1 MRKCLVILA
10 GMMVV
15 AVAMPATAFAGT
27 PKVMGAGINLMKNG
41 GFEKPVVAAG
51 SFAEFTTG
59 QTFKHWTVV
68 GASGNVAVVSGT
80 FTQAGFSFPAQ
91 SGNQW
96 LDLTGTSNTPTGVSQ
111 TFATVSGQNYT
122 LTFWVGNVYDPG
134 GIFGTTSTVN
144 VSVNG
149 THVLSA
155 TNSQQ
160 STTQVWQKF
169 KVHFAATSTSTQIA
183 FLNGDP
189 SNDTT
194 NGLDS
199 VKLSLQ
205 A

>member
-111 TFATVSGQNYT
+111 TVA
-122 LTFWVGNVYDPG
+122 
-134 GIFGTTSTVN
+134 
-144 VSVNG
+144 
-149 THVLSA
+149 
-155 TNSQQ
+155 
-160 STTQVWQKF
+160 
-169 KVHFAATSTSTQIA
+169 
-183 FLNGDP
+183 
-189 SNDTT
+189 
-194 NGLDS
+194 NGLRTELHPDVLGGECVRPRRHLRHDEHRQRVGQRNARFVS
-199 VKLSLQ
+199 HQLPTEHHSGVAEVQGALCGDVDLDPDRILERGPFE
-205 A
+205 